1 MGDRLNQWW
10 NMTIEELMYINTVS
24 RGIDGIERL
33 LDNPGC
39 LRLVKNMD
47 GRYYYNVDGY
57 YSIND
62 DVTSRISAILKS
74 AQRDI
79 NSILEQE
86 LVKLKSEFSKI
97 EIKTETTEHEV
108 IGNIHDNPGQLKGGE
123 DE

>member
-1 MGDRLNQWW
+1 MGDWLNQWW
-10 NMTIEELMYINTVS
+10 NMTIEELMYINSVS

-62 DVTSRISAILKS
+62 DVTSRISAILDS
-74 AQRDI
+74 AKREI

-86 LVKLKSEFSKI
+86 LVKLIRELEEI
-97 EIKTETTEHEV
+97 EIQNLN
-108 IGNIHDNPGQLKGGE
+108 ISGNEKD
-123 DE
+123 